1 MSCLRSRL
9 RGLVVC
15 ALTLCFSVCVVA
27 QDTPQSPTFPFAPNG
42 FPSNPEKMMQ
52 TMFGPATPE
61 ETEQLDAVKIPI
73 AQEKEF
79 GQQIV
84 DAYLDDLKLRKLTVV
99 RKGPEVDYLRKLVDT
114 IQPSMKAAKR
124 YKKITIYFVDSPDV
138 DARAFAG
145 GTLFFFKGL
154 LTFAKSEAA
163 LIGIVG
169 HELSHLDREHLLVP
183 LKRSKIMQ
191 QNPFASGEGF
201 NPQKFFSTGT
211 TMMRLMGRPFRPED
225 EAAADRDGARW
236 AFEAGYDP
244 REMADLFAR
253 LHHKNQDQKVPFG
266 DFFRTHPYNE
276 DRFDAI
282 MKQYMALKKEMPPE
296 GKLYVGRKNLTQR
309 IAKSE
314 QEFPE

>member
-1 MSCLRSRL
+1 MPSRFRRL
-9 RGLVVC
+9 GALVIC
-15 ALTLCFSVCVVA
+15 SLIACFGTHVVA
-27 QDTPQSPTFPFAPNG
+27 QDAPHGTPFPFAPNG
-42 FPSNPEKMMQ
+42 FPNNPEKMFQ
-52 TMFGPATPE
+52 TMFGPSTPE
-61 ETEQLDAVKIPI
+61 ENEKLDSVKISFI
-73 AQEKEF
+73 EEREY
-79 GQQIV
+79 GQPIV
-84 DAYLDDLKLRKLTVV
+84 DAYLDDLRLRKLTVV
-99 RKGPEVDYLRKLVDT
+99 RKGPEVDYLRQLVDT
-114 IQPSMKAAKR
+114 IQPSMKTAKR
-124 YKKITIYFVDSPDV
+124 YKKITIYFVDSPDI
-138 DARAFAG
+138 DARAVAG

-183 LKRSKIMQ
+183 LKRSRIMQ
-191 QNPFASGEGF
+191 QNPFSGGAGF

-225 EAAADRDGARW
+225 EAAADRDGAAW

-244 REMADLFAR
+244 RETADLFAR

-276 DRFDAI
+276 DRVDAI
-282 MKQYMALKKEMPPE
+282 LKQYAELKKKNPPD
-296 GKLYVGRKNLTQR
+296 GKLYLGRKNLTQR
-309 IAKSE
+309 IAKSQ